1 MSYFSLWTI
10 FSLLIASLLVLDL
23 GVFQRKAHVIKL
35 KEALLWSL
43 FWIALSLLFNFFV
56 YLELGSEAALQ
67 FFTGYLIEKSLSVDN
82 LFVFLVLF
90 SYFKVPRAYQHKVLY
105 YGVLGAILF
114 RVLFILGGVVLLEK
128 FHWVIY
134 LLGAFLIATSIR
146 FLLQR
151 TKDLVP
157 KENFL
162 LKFCKKIFPVT
173 ENFHDEAFFVKARGK
188 VFLTPL
194 FLVLLAVEMT
204 DIIFATDS
212 IPAIF
217 AITDNPFVMITSN
230 IFAVLGLR
238 ALYFALSD
246 VIDKFAYLK
255 FGLAAVL
262 FFVGAKIL
270 LSYFFEIPTAVTLGV
285 VAVLIGASIF
295 YSLRK

>member
-35 KEALLWSL
+35 KESLLWSL
-43 FWIALSLLFNFFV
+43 FWVSLSLLFNLFV
-56 YLELGSEAALQ
+56 YIELGSEAALQ
-67 FFTGYLIEKSLSVDN
+67 FFTGYLIEKSLSIDN

-105 YGVLGAILF
+105 FGVLGAIIF
-114 RVLFILGGVVLLEK
+114 RILFILGGVVLLEK
-128 FHWVIY
+128 FHWLIY
-134 LLGAFLIATSIR
+134 FLGVFLIATSIR
-146 FLLQR
+146 FLVQK

-162 LKFCKKIFPVT
+162 LKFCKKIFPFT
-173 ENFHDEAFFVKARGK
+173 ESFHDEAFFVKIRGK
-188 VFLTPL
+188 LFLTPL

-204 DIIFATDS
+204 DLIFATDS

-217 AITDNPFVMITSN
+217 AITKDPFVMITSN

-238 ALYFALSD
+238 SLYFALSD
-246 VIDKFAYLK
+246 VVDRFSYLK
-255 FGLAAVL
+255 YGLAAVL

-270 LSYFFEIPTAVTLGV
+270 LSYFFVIPTAVTLCV
-285 VAVLIGASIF
+285 VAVLIGVSILL
-295 YSLRK
+295 SLRK